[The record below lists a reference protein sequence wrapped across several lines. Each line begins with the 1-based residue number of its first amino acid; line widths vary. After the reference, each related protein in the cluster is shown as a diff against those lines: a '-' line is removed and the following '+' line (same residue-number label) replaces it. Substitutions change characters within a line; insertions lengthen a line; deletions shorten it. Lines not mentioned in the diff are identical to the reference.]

1 MDNPACLPRPLSL
14 DEVSSS
20 FLSLY
25 LFSLLSSCTAV
36 WRIRNFFVRIQI
48 FLVYRIRVRKEQKN
62 PDSNGSGSAT
72 LLSYCSPQ
80 FSYRTIFFP
89 ISLHFSLHFLTVIK
103 NKDKMGTVD
112 ASKKNNLQLAGSW
125 RVLKIEQVVMW
136 DTDQETAGSKWGMY
150 TCIAHM
156 RTTNRQLAASE
167 ACIV

>member
-80 FSYRTIFFP
+80 FSYQTIFFP
-89 ISLHFSLHFLTVIK
+89 ILLHFSLHFLTVIK
-103 NKDKMGTVD
+103 NKDKMGTVTK
-112 ASKKNNLQLAGSW
+112 SL
-125 RVLKIEQVVMW
+125 M
-136 DTDQETAGSKWGMY
+136 
-150 TCIAHM
+150 TCI
-156 RTTNRQLAASE
+156 QYAAQVTIGNVIRLICPPPMSE
-167 ACIV
+167 SCRKFIICGAVLLRAVWTVA